1 MSILLDN
8 THNPCIKLL
17 EVVGE
22 LHKQGYEL
30 IRIFPYF
37 SPSGCYWRCVVS
49 TKDCSDTKYGLKPN
63 NSSEKKEALFYSSG
77 SMYKYF
83 DLLDYEKKSLK
94 QIAKRLLMKYPLLKK
109 KGKGQDTKYKIWYE
123 KLLTLAKQ
131 GNIPS
136 CMDDYFN
143 CFDKGFI
150 LCGEVHLELP
160 SY

>member
-1 MSILLDN
+1 
-8 THNPCIKLL
+8 
-17 EVVGE
+17 
-22 LHKQGYEL
+22 
-30 IRIFPYF
+30 
-37 SPSGCYWRCVVS
+37 
-49 TKDCSDTKYGLKPN
+49 
-63 NSSEKKEALFYSSG
+63 
-77 SMYKYF
+77 MYKYF